1 MDFEEQLKQ
10 IEQIQKEFVKNAT
23 SVLLELEHSDEIL
36 VENIGKRF
44 LKALL
49 DELENDGEKESYLTY
64 TDDSFIYI
72 NSRMDDS
79 SKQQLSDLVNI
90 YVEARKAI
98 DNS

>member
-1 MDFEEQLKQ
+1 MNFEEQLKQ
-10 IEQIQKEFVKNAT
+10 IEQIQKEFVKNAM

-49 DELENDGEKESYLTY
+49 DELEKDGEKVSYLTY
-64 TDDSFIYI
+64 TDDSYIYI
-72 NSRMDDS
+72 NRRMDDS
-79 SKQQLSDLVNI
+79 SKQQLNDLVNS
-90 YVEARKAI
+90 YVDARKAI